1 MLIADRR
8 CECLRFGEVER
19 VQSFAAEMDGPM
31 AVRFTQAASAQA
43 CLWLLPSSGR
53 HASDCSHHQCRPRHR
68 RPL

>member
-1 MLIADRR
+1 MLIADGR

-43 CLWLLPSSGR
+43 CL
-53 HASDCSHHQCRPRHR
+53 
-68 RPL
+68 